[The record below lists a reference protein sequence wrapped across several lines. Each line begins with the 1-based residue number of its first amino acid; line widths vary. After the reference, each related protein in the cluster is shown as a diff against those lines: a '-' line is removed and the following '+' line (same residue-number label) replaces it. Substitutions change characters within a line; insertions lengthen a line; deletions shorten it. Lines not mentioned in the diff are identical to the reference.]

1 MRRWLESRIR
11 NIILLIT
18 FTGCFLLWL
27 SAYVGLQGMVVGRVK
42 AMEEENS
49 VAVLNGVTSNLRVQG
64 DALLRNCRD
73 WSSWDATYT
82 FMGGINPKYVE
93 SELTN
98 STLDN
103 LDLRLFLLLDNDN
116 HVFFVR
122 SYGDDAWTKTT
133 IDEIT
138 SSNQFIPDS
147 LQWRRVGYANL
158 AGVTMLIAANPVLTS
173 DDMGPASG
181 TLIWARQITNET
193 LSGLTPPGSNV
204 LLNLHNC
211 LNTPPSPIH
220 EISDSQLLSTV
231 DVEPTIMGFD
241 DVDITAVFTRT
252 YYQNSVSSVN
262 TFLMVFGAMIVA
274 IAFALFK
281 VLDSRLLGSIKE
293 IDSQLESIGP
303 DGVLKPIVYER
314 NNELNPLVDVVNR
327 LFGEIDEYRKRLKES
342 ERLAGIGQ
350 TASMVGH
357 DLRNPLQTV
366 TLVSYL
372 LRRRFLG
379 EGQKLESSDAEA
391 MKSQLD
397 TLDSQ
402 IFYMN
407 KIVADIQTYSQDANP
422 KLGRSDILDIARE
435 VLSSLTVPLNVKVRV
450 EDNPLLPLV
459 EVDTLMIKRVFT
471 NLMLNGI
478 QAMPSGGSLTVFA
491 EEKDNEVVVSI
502 RDTGAGIAENDFV
515 KLFTPFRTTKSKG
528 MGLGLVASKRIVE
541 AHNGELRV
549 ESEVGVGTRFYFSLP
564 IRRDLKVDIFS
575 HD

>member
-1 MRRWLESRIR
+1 
-11 NIILLIT
+11 
-18 FTGCFLLWL
+18 
-27 SAYVGLQGMVVGRVK
+27 MVVGRVK

-49 VAVLNGVTSNLRVQG
+49 IAVLNGVTSNLKVQG

-93 SELTN
+93 NELTN

-103 LDLRLFLLLDNDN
+103 LDLRLFILLDNDN
-116 HVFFVR
+116 QVFYVR
-122 SYGDDAWTKTT
+122 SYGDENWTKTAL
-133 IDEIT
+133 DEIS

-147 LQWRRVGYANL
+147 DQWRRVGYVNL

-173 DDMGPASG
+173 HDMGPASG
-181 TLIWARQITNET
+181 TLIWARQINNESLT
-193 LSGLTPPGSNV
+193 GLTPAGSNV
-204 LLNLHNC
+204 LLSLHNC
-211 LNTPPSPIH
+211 LDTPPSPIH

-231 DVEPTIMGFD
+231 DVEPTITGFD
-241 DVDITAVFTRT
+241 DVDITAIFTRT
-252 YYQNSVSSVN
+252 YYQNSVVAVN
-262 TFLMVFGAMIVA
+262 AFLIVFGVMNVA
-274 IAFALFK
+274 IAVALFK
-281 VLDSRLLGSIKE
+281 ALDSRLLGSIKE
-293 IDSQLESIGP
+293 IDSQLESLDP
-303 DGVLKPIVYER
+303 DGALKPIVYER
-314 NNELNPLVDVVNR
+314 NNELNPLVDVVNE
-327 LFGEIDEYRKRLKES
+327 LFGEIDVYKAKLREN
-342 ERLAGIGQ
+342 ERLVGIGQ

-366 TLVSYL
+366 TLASYL

-379 EGQKLESSDAEA
+379 EEQKLESSDAEA

-397 TLDSQ
+397 TLDAQ

-422 KLGRSDILDIARE
+422 KLRSSDILDVARE
-435 VLSSLTVPLNVKVRV
+435 VASSLTVPPNIKVSV
-450 EDNPLLPLV
+450 EDNSSLPVV
-459 EVDTLMIKRVFT
+459 EVDSQMIKRVFT

-478 QAMPSGGSLTVFA
+478 QAMPGGGSLTVFA
-491 EEKDNEVVVSI
+491 EERDNEVLVSI
-502 RDTGAGIAENDFV
+502 RDTGVGITENDFV

-564 IRRDLKVDIFS
+564 IRRDLKVDIIS
-575 HD
+575 RD

>member
-1 MRRWLESRIR
+1 MVIM
-11 NIILLIT
+11 
-18 FTGCFLLWL
+18 GCAILWL
-27 SAYVGLQGMVVGRVK
+27 SAYVGLQGMVIGRVK

-49 VAVLNGVTSNLRVQG
+49 IAVLNGVTSNLEVQG

-82 FMGGINPKYVE
+82 FMGGINPNYVE
-93 SELTN
+93 NELTN

-103 LDLRLFLLLDNDN
+103 LDLRLFILLDNDN
-116 HVFFVR
+116 HVFFVK
-122 SYGDDAWTKTT
+122 SYGDEKWTKTA

-147 LQWRRVGYANL
+147 DQWRKAGYVSIS
-158 AGVTMLIAANPVLTS
+158 GVNMLVVANPVLTS
-173 DDMGPASG
+173 NDVGPSAG
-181 TLIWARQITNET
+181 TLIWARQISNES
-193 LSGLTPPGSNV
+193 LSDLASAGSHV
-204 LLNLHNC
+204 LMSLHDS
-211 LNTPPSPIH
+211 LDTSPSSIH
-220 EISDSQLLSTV
+220 EVSDSQLLSTV
-231 DVEPTIMGFD
+231 VVEPTTPGFD
-241 DVDITAVFTRT
+241 NVDVTAVFPRT
-252 YYQNSVSSVN
+252 YYQNSVVAVN
-262 TFLMVFGAMIVA
+262 EFLIVFGAMVVIIA
-274 IAFALFK
+274 IALYK

-293 IDSQLESIGP
+293 IDSQLESLDP

-314 NNELNPLVDVVNR
+314 NNELNPLVDVVNG
-327 LFGEIDEYRKRLKES
+327 LFGEIDKYKAKLKEN

-366 TLVSYL
+366 TLASYL

-407 KIVADIQTYSQDANP
+407 KIVTDIQTYSQDANP
-422 KLGRSDILDIARE
+422 KLGSFNILDVARE
-435 VLSSLTVPLNVKVRV
+435 VVSSLTVPLNVKVSV
-450 EDNPLLPLV
+450 EDNPSLPMV
-459 EVDTLMIKRVFT
+459 EVDSLMMKRVFT

-478 QAMPSGGSLTVFA
+478 QAMPGGGSLTVFA
-491 EEKDNEVVVSI
+491 EENANEVVVSI
-502 RDTGAGIAENDFV
+502 RDTGVGIVEPDLV

-528 MGLGLVASKRIVE
+528 MGLGLVAAKRIVE

-549 ESEVGVGTRFYFSLP
+549 ESEMGVGTRFYFSLP
-564 IRRDLKVDIFS
+564 LKKDLEVGTLS
-575 HD
+575 HN